1 MRISDWSSDVCS
13 SDLPAN
19 AAPVFDSLSG
29 WQVLEGQ
36 QLAFSAFAWD
46 PDNPYYTPPLRNAA
60 GEVEETSATPQ
71 TVFVELA
78 SELPAG
84 AEFDPATMQLR
95 WTPDNGQAGDYELRF
110 RAVDTADPDNV
121 LVSEIVVPVTVFNQ
135 NRRPVV
141 QAIDR
146 KSTRLNSSH

>member
-1 MRISDWSSDVCS
+1 MLIVFFSSRRRHTRCAFVTGVQTCA
-13 SDLPAN
+13 LPI
-19 AAPVFDSLSG
+19 LS
-29 WQVLEGQ
+29 
-36 QLAFSAFAWD
+36 FSAFAWD

-110 RAVDTADPDNV
+110 RAVDTADP
-121 LVSEIVVPVTVFNQ
+121 EIGRAHV
-135 NRRPVV
+135 
-141 QAIDR
+141 
-146 KSTRLNSSH
+146 

>member
-13 SDLPAN
+13 SDL
-19 AAPVFDSLSG
+19 
-29 WQVLEGQ
+29 
-36 QLAFSAFAWD
+36 
-46 PDNPYYTPPLRNAA
+46 
-60 GEVEETSATPQ
+60 

-121 LVSEIVVPVTVFNQ
+121 LVSEIVVPVNVFNQ

-141 QAIDR
+141 QAIEHDASAR
-146 KSTRLNSSH
+146 ETGRAQCRGSVGR

>member
-13 SDLPAN
+13 SDL
-19 AAPVFDSLSG
+19 
-29 WQVLEGQ
+29 
-36 QLAFSAFAWD
+36 
-46 PDNPYYTPPLRNAA
+46 
-60 GEVEETSATPQ
+60 

-121 LVSEIVVPVTVFNQ
+121 LVSEIVVPVTVFNRSEE
-135 NRRPVV
+135 RRVGKEC
-141 QAIDR
+141 A
-146 KSTRLNSSH
+146 STCRSRWSPYHSKITKKINSDTHSVLSQQKNL